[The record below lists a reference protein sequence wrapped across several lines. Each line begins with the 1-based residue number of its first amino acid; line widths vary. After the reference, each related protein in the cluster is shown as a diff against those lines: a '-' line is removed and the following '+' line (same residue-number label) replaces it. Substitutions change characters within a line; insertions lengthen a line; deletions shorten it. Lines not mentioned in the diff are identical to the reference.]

1 VREACARLNR
11 VTSVPATKPD
21 DYTPLECANVADLL
35 RLRATAGPDEVA
47 LVEAYGTGRSA
58 TWADLER
65 RVDACARALAELGL
79 VTGNRVAITMING
92 IDFVT
97 AYLAVLRAGLAAV
110 PANPRA
116 ATGELMRT
124 LADSGSLVVI
134 GDETTATTVRSAV
147 GGLADAL
154 RGADDEL
161 RARATVPRI
170 VVAGGATVAGELGF
184 DDLLTGDGRPV
195 VSPADGEALALLL
208 YTSGTSG
215 RPRGAMLSHRALLAN
230 IAQTAAIE
238 PVPMRPDDVVL
249 GLLPLF
255 HVYGLNCV
263 LGQVLAQGARLVL
276 LDHFDADATL
286 DLVADHKITNLP
298 VAPPVIAAW
307 AGREDV
313 REKLSG
319 VRFVLSGAAPLD
331 ADLAEEFESAARLT
345 VHQGYGLTEAAPVVT
360 STLTA
365 AEGSA
370 VPGSVGS
377 AIPGVEIEVRD
388 ASGRPVAG
396 DDPAQIWVRGD
407 NLFSGY
413 WPDGS
418 DGPDAEGWY
427 ATGDIGVIAPEGDLV
442 LVDRLRELVIVS
454 GFNVYPTEVEEV
466 IADVPGVAETAV
478 IGTPD
483 EETGE
488 SVQAF
493 VVAVDPSASTEEL
506 IDAVRTRSEAELAR
520 FKWPKRI
527 TVVEGLPH
535 SATGKVAKGRLRAQ
549 ARRDALGLG

>member
-1 VREACARLNR
+1 
-11 VTSVPATKPD
+11 VTSASATQSHG
-21 DYTPLECANVADLL
+21 YTPLACTNVADLL
-35 RLRATAGPDEVA
+35 RQRAADRPGDTA
-47 LVEAYGTGRSA
+47 LVEAYGEGRA
-58 TWADLER
+58 TSWNELED
-65 RVDACARALAELGL
+65 RVDRCARALAELGM
-79 VTGNRVAITMING
+79 VTGNRVAIAMVNG

-97 AYLAVLRAGLAAV
+97 AYLGALRAGLTAV
-110 PANPRA
+110 PANPRS
-116 ATGELMRT
+116 ATGELMRM

-134 GDETTATTVRSAV
+134 ADETTATTVRSAV
-147 GGLADAL
+147 SGLEDAL

-161 RARATVPRI
+161 RSRSSVPRI
-170 VVAGGATVAGELGF
+170 IVAGAAAETAGASVGAELELGA
-184 DDLLTGDGRPV
+184 LLTGAGRPV
-195 VSPADGEALALLL
+195 VSPPDAEALALLL

-215 RPRGAMLSHRALLAN
+215 RPRGAMLTHRALLAN

-238 PVPMRPDDVVL
+238 PAPMRADDVVL

-286 DLVADHKITNLP
+286 DLVGEHSITNLP
-298 VAPPVIAAW
+298 IAPPVIAAW
-307 AGREDV
+307 AGRDDL
-313 REKLSG
+313 RDKLSG

-331 ADLAEEFESAARLT
+331 TDLADEFESAAGVV

-365 AEGSA
+365 AGGTA
-370 VPGSVGS
+370 VPGSVGG

-388 ASGRPVAG
+388 GSGRPVAG

-413 WPDGS
+413 WPDGV
-418 DGPDAEGWY
+418 DGPDRDGWY
-427 ATGDIGVIAPEGDLV
+427 ATGDIGVIAGQGDLV

-466 IADVPGVAETAV
+466 IAEVTGVAECAV

-488 SVQAF
+488 SVHAF
-493 VVAVDPSASTEEL
+493 IVATDPAASGDDL
-506 IDAVRTRSEAELAR
+506 ADAVRAHCGSRLAR
-520 FKWPKRI
+520 FKWPTQV

>member
-1 VREACARLNR
+1 
-11 VTSVPATKPD
+11 VTSASATQSD
-21 DYTPLECANVADLL
+21 GYTPLSGANVADLL
-35 RLRATAGPDEVA
+35 RQHAADRPDDTA
-47 LVEAYGTGRSA
+47 LVEAYGERRAISWG
-58 TWADLER
+58 DLED
-65 RVDACARALAELGL
+65 RVDRCARALAELGL
-79 VTGNRVAITMING
+79 VTGNRVAIAMVNSV
-92 IDFVT
+92 DFVT
-97 AYLAVLRAGLAAV
+97 AYLGVLRAGLIAV
-110 PANPRA
+110 PANPRS
-116 ATGELMRT
+116 ATGELMRM

-134 GDETTATTVRSAV
+134 SDAATATTVRSAV
-147 GGLADAL
+147 AGLNDAL

-161 RARATVPRI
+161 RSRSSAPR
-170 VVAGGATVAGELGF
+170 VVVTGGHTIGDELDF
-184 DDLLTGDGRPV
+184 DALLSGAGRPI
-195 VSPADGEALALLL
+195 VSPADAEALALLL

-215 RPRGAMLSHRALLAN
+215 RPRGAMLTHRALLAN

-238 PVPMRPDDVVL
+238 PAPMRADDVVL

-263 LGQVLAQGARLVL
+263 LGQVLVQGARLVL

-286 DLVADHKITNLP
+286 DLVGEHGVTNLP
-298 VAPPVIAAW
+298 IAPPVIAAW
-307 AGREDV
+307 AGREDL
-313 REKLSG
+313 RDKLSG

-331 ADLAEEFESAARLT
+331 ADLADEFESAAGVA

-365 AEGSA
+365 AGGTA
-370 VPGSVGS
+370 VPGSVGG
-377 AIPGVEIEVRD
+377 AIPGVEFEVRD
-388 ASGRPVAG
+388 ASGRPVSG
-396 DDPAQIWVRGD
+396 DDPAQIWIRGD

-413 WPDGS
+413 WPDGV
-418 DGPDAEGWY
+418 DGPDDAGWY

-466 IADVPGVAETAV
+466 IAEVAGVAESAV

-488 SVQAF
+488 AVHAYI
-493 VVAVDPSASTEEL
+493 VASDPEASSDGL
-506 IDAVRTRSEAELAR
+506 ADAVRTHCEARLAR
-520 FKWPKRI
+520 FKWPKQI

>member
-1 VREACARLNR
+1 LNACARLAS

-21 DYTPLECANVADLL
+21 DYTSLDCANVADLL
-35 RLRATAGPDEVA
+35 RQRAAAEPDRVA
-47 LVEAYGTGRSA
+47 LVEAYGAGREA
-58 TWADLER
+58 TWGDLES
-65 RVDACARALAELGL
+65 RVDATARALAEIGL
-79 VTGNRVAITMING
+79 VTGNRVAISMVNSV
-92 IDFVT
+92 DFVT
-97 AYLAVLRAGLAAV
+97 AYLGVLRAGLTAV

-124 LADSGSLVVI
+124 LADSGALVVI
-134 GDETTATTVRSAV
+134 GDEVTATTVRSAV
-147 GGLADAL
+147 AGLEDAL
-154 RGADDEL
+154 RSADDEL
-161 RARATVPRI
+161 RSRASVPRV
-170 VVAGGATVAGELGF
+170 VVAGGVTVAGELGF
-184 DDLLTGDGRPV
+184 DDLLAGDGRPV
-195 VSPADGEALALLL
+195 VSPADAEALALLL

-238 PVPMRPDDVVL
+238 PAPMRPDDAVL

-263 LGQVLAQGARLVL
+263 LGQVLVQGSRLVL
-276 LDHFDADATL
+276 LDHFDADSTL
-286 DLVADHKITNLP
+286 DLVADQQITNLP

-307 AGREDV
+307 AGREDL
-313 REKLSG
+313 RDKLSG
-319 VRFVLSGAAPLD
+319 VRIVLSGAAPLD
-331 ADLAEEFESAARLT
+331 TDLAEEFESEAGLS

-365 AEGSA
+365 AEASA

-377 AIPGVEIEVRD
+377 AIPGVEVEVRD

-413 WPDGS
+413 WPDGA
-418 DGPDAEGWY
+418 DGPDEDGWY
-427 ATGDIGVIAPEGDLV
+427 PTGDIGVLTPEGDLV

-454 GFNVYPTEVEEV
+454 GFNVYPTEVEEI

-488 SVQAF
+488 AVQAY
-493 VVAVDPSASTEEL
+493 VVATDASVPTEDL
-506 IDAVRTRSEAELAR
+506 VDAVRTRCESELAR

>member
-1 VREACARLNR
+1 
-11 VTSVPATKPD
+11 VTSTSATQSHG
-21 DYTPLECANVADLL
+21 YTPLSYANVADLL
-35 RLRATAGPDEVA
+35 RQRAADRPDDTA
-47 LVEAYGTGRSA
+47 LFEAY
-58 TWADLER
+58 DER
-65 RVDACARALAELGL
+65 RAISWGELEDRVDRCARALAELGL
-79 VTGNRVAITMING
+79 VTGNRVAIAMINSV
-92 IDFVT
+92 DFVT
-97 AYLAVLRAGLAAV
+97 AYLGALRAGLTAV
-110 PANPRA
+110 PANPRS
-116 ATGELMRT
+116 ATGELMRI

-134 GDETTATTVRSAV
+134 ADATTATTVRSAV
-147 GGLADAL
+147 AGLEDAL

-161 RARATVPRI
+161 RSRSSVPRI
-170 VVAGGATVAGELGF
+170 IAAGGTTVGAELDF
-184 DDLLTGDGRPV
+184 DALLSGDGRPT
-195 VSPADGEALALLL
+195 VSPADAEALALLL

-238 PVPMRPDDVVL
+238 PAPMRADDVVL

-263 LGQVLAQGARLVL
+263 LGQVLVQGARLVL

-286 DLVADHKITNLP
+286 DLVGEHGITNLP
-298 VAPPVIAAW
+298 IAPPVIAAW
-307 AGREDV
+307 AGRDDL
-313 REKLSG
+313 RDKLSG

-331 ADLAEEFESAARLT
+331 ADLAEEFESAAGVV

-365 AEGSA
+365 TGSAA
-370 VPGSVGS
+370 VPGSVGG

-388 ASGRPVAG
+388 AGGRPVAG

-413 WPDGS
+413 WPDGV
-418 DGPDAEGWY
+418 DGPDDDGWY
-427 ATGDIGVIAPEGDLV
+427 ATGDIGVIAREGDLV

-466 IADVPGVAETAV
+466 IAEVAGVAESAV
-478 IGTPD
+478 IGNPD

-488 SVQAF
+488 AVHAF
-493 VVAVDPSASTEEL
+493 VVATDPAASRDDL
-506 IDAVRTRSEAELAR
+506 ADAVRTHCESRLAR
-520 FKWPKRI
+520 FKWPKQI

>member
-1 VREACARLNR
+1 
-11 VTSVPATKPD
+11 VTSASATQSD
-21 DYTPLECANVADLL
+21 GYTPLPCANVADLL
-35 RLRATAGPDEVA
+35 RQRAADRPEDTA
-47 LVEAYGTGRSA
+47 LVEAYGEGRSV
-58 TWADLER
+58 TWGELESR
-65 RVDACARALAELGL
+65 IDRCARALAELGL
-79 VTGNRVAITMING
+79 VTGNRVAIAMVNS

-97 AYLAVLRAGLAAV
+97 AYLGVLRAGLAAV
-110 PANPRA
+110 PANPRS
-116 ATGELMRT
+116 ATGELLRM
-124 LADSGSLVVI
+124 LADSGSLIVI
-134 GDETTATTVRSAV
+134 ADGVTATTVRSAV
-147 GGLADAL
+147 TGLEDAL
-154 RGADDEL
+154 RSADDEL
-161 RARATVPRI
+161 RSRSSVPRI
-170 VVAGGATVAGELGF
+170 IVAGDTSVGAESEFGA
-184 DDLLTGDGRPV
+184 LLSGAGRPV
-195 VSPADGEALALLL
+195 VSPADAEALALLL

-215 RPRGAMLSHRALLAN
+215 QPRGAMLTHRALLAN

-238 PVPMRPDDVVL
+238 PAPMRPDDVVL

-263 LGQVLAQGARLVL
+263 LGQVLVRGARLVL
-276 LDHFDADATL
+276 LDHFDADGTL
-286 DLVADHKITNLP
+286 DLVTEHGLTNLP

-307 AGREDV
+307 AGRDDL
-313 REKLSG
+313 RDKLSG

-331 ADLAEEFESAARLT
+331 TDLAAEFESAAGVV

-365 AEGSA
+365 AGGTA
-370 VPGSVGS
+370 VPGSVGG

-388 ASGRPVAG
+388 GSGRPVAG

-413 WPDGS
+413 WPDGV
-418 DGPDAEGWY
+418 DGPDDDGWY
-427 ATGDIGVIAPEGDLV
+427 ATGDIGVIAGQGDLV

-466 IADVPGVAETAV
+466 IAEVTGVAECAV
-478 IGTPD
+478 IGAAD

-488 SVQAF
+488 SVHAYI
-493 VVAVDPSASTEEL
+493 VATDPAASGDDL
-506 IDAVRTRSEAELAR
+506 ADAVRGHCESRLAR
-520 FKWPKRI
+520 FKWPKQI

>member
-1 VREACARLNR
+1 

-21 DYTPLECANVADLL
+21 DYTPLDCANVADLL
-35 RLRATAGPDEVA
+35 RQRAAAEPDRVA
-47 LVEAYGTGRSA
+47 LVEAYGGGRSA
-58 TWADLER
+58 TWADLES
-65 RVDACARALAELGL
+65 RVDACARGLAEVGL
-79 VTGNRVAITMING
+79 VTGNRVAIAMVNG

-97 AYLAVLRAGLAAV
+97 AYLGVLRAGLTAV

-124 LADSGSLVVI
+124 LADSGALVVI
-134 GDETTATTVRSAV
+134 GDAATATTVRSAV
-147 GGLADAL
+147 AGLEDAL

-161 RARATVPRI
+161 RAKATVPRV
-170 VVAGGATVAGELGF
+170 VVAGGAAVAGEVGL
-184 DDLLTGDGRPV
+184 DDIITGDGRPV
-195 VSPADGEALALLL
+195 VSPADPEALALLL

-238 PVPMRPDDVVL
+238 PAPMRPDDVVL

-263 LGQVLAQGARLVL
+263 LGQVLAQGARMVL

-286 DLVADHKITNLP
+286 DLVAEHRVTNLP

-307 AGREDV
+307 AGREDL
-313 REKLSG
+313 RDKLTG
-319 VRFVLSGAAPLD
+319 LRFVLSGAAPLD
-331 ADLAEEFESAARLT
+331 VDLAEEFESAAGVA
-345 VHQGYGLTEAAPVVT
+345 VHQGYGLTEASPVVT

-365 AEGSA
+365 AEGAA

-377 AIPGVEIEVRD
+377 AIPGVEIEIRD

-413 WPDGS
+413 WPDGV
-418 DGPDAEGWY
+418 DGPDDQGWY
-427 ATGDIGVIAPEGDLV
+427 ATGDIGVLTPGGDLV

-478 IGTPD
+478 IGAPD

-488 SVQAF
+488 AVQAF
-493 VVAVDPSASTEEL
+493 VVASDPAASTEEL
-506 IDAVRTRSEAELAR
+506 VDAVRTRCETSLAR
-520 FKWPKRI
+520 FKWPKQI

>member
-1 VREACARLNR
+1 M
-11 VTSVPATKPD
+11 TSVSATHSEN
-21 DYTPLECANVADLL
+21 YSPLPYANVADLL
-35 RLRATAGPDEVA
+35 RQRADDRPDLTAMVEGYGDE
-47 LVEAYGTGRSA
+47 RSV
-58 TWADLER
+58 TWSELER

-79 VTGNRVAITMING
+79 VTGHRVAITMVNG
-92 IDFVT
+92 VDFVT
-97 AYLAVLRAGLAAV
+97 AYLGVLRAGLTAV
-110 PANPRA
+110 PANPRG
-116 ATGELMRT
+116 ATGELMRM
-124 LADSGSLVVI
+124 LADSGARIVI
-134 GDETTATTVRSAV
+134 GDAETATFVRSAV
-147 GGLADAL
+147 SGLEDAL

-161 RARATVPRI
+161 RSRASVPRI
-170 VVAGGATVAGELGF
+170 AIAGGGAVDGELVF
-184 DDLLTGDGRPV
+184 DDLLSGAGRPV
-195 VSPADGEALALLL
+195 VSPADPEALALLL

-238 PVPMRPDDVVL
+238 PTPMRTDDVVL

-263 LGQVLAQGARLVL
+263 LGQVLTQGARMVL
-276 LDHFDADATL
+276 LDRFDADATL
-286 DLVADHKITNLP
+286 DLLVRHEISNLP

-307 AGREDV
+307 AGREDLPD
-313 REKLSG
+313 KLSG

-331 ADLAEEFESAARLT
+331 PDLAEEFESAAGVT

-370 VPGSVGS
+370 VPGSVGT
-377 AIPGVEIEVRD
+377 AIPGVEIEIRD
-388 ASGRPVAG
+388 GSGRPVGG
-396 DDPAQIWVRGD
+396 DDPAEIWVRGD

-413 WPDGS
+413 WPDGV
-418 DGPDAEGWY
+418 DGPDDDGWY
-427 ATGDIGVIAPEGDLV
+427 ATGDIGVIAPSGDLI

-466 IADVPGVAETAV
+466 IAAVPGVAETAV
-478 IGTPD
+478 IGAPD

-488 SVQAF
+488 AVQAF
-493 VVAVDPSASTEEL
+493 VVATDEAAPAEDIVDE
-506 IDAVRTRSEAELAR
+506 VRTRCETSLAR

-527 TVVEGLPH
+527 TVVDDLPH